1 VNYHSFFKRDY
12 KSSLDRASGR
22 SSRHWRLRGLALAAG
37 VVVLGVVLAKSQDSG
52 PSVVADSTPIKLPV
66 AEAAHHTQKATEG
79 ARVQVALTLPTLDHE
94 PPAAGSADSIAEE
107 AIESATAAMGPIQ
120 EETVHWEEVEVRRG
134 DTLSSIFSR
143 LEIHSQLN
151 PILSLADDVTLL
163 RSIHPGEKI
172 RARKDEGLLQE
183 LVYEPNRALR
193 LHIRR
198 ADEGYTA
205 ELVEREFETRIA
217 QGTGTVQ
224 SSLFQAGMDAGMS
237 DSLIMT
243 MANLFGWDIDF
254 ALDLREGDHF
264 TVIYQQLYQDGEFVR
279 DGAILAAEFINRG
292 TAFQA
297 LRYTTPEGDTD
308 YYSPDGRSMRKAFL
322 RTPVE
327 FARISSRF
335 GTRRHPILHT
345 MRQHRGVDYA
355 AATGT
360 PIRASGDGRIV
371 HRGGRGGYGKTI
383 VIQHGQQYRTL
394 YAHMNGY
401 ARNTAVGSRVRQ
413 GQVIGYV
420 GSTGMATGPHLHY
433 EFLVNGVHRDPLK
446 VRLPD
451 ADPLPERYMADFK
464 AKTAPLL
471 SQIDTYRRIAL
482 AQAGQ

>member
-12 KSSLDRASGR
+12 KSSLDRAPGR
-22 SSRHWRLRGLALAAG
+22 GSPRWPLRGLALAAG
-37 VVVLGVVLAKSQDSG
+37 VVLLGVVLANNQELGANPPTK
-52 PSVVADSTPIKLPV
+52 PVEIALP
-66 AEAAHHTQKATEG
+66 ASEAPHDTEKQAAG
-79 ARVQVALTLPTLDHE
+79 TRVQMALTLPA
-94 PPAAGSADSIAEE
+94 PAREIDAPAPAVDVEE
-107 AIESATAAMGPIQ
+107 ALQAEAV
-120 EETVHWEEVEVRRG
+120 EWDEVEVRRG

-143 LEIHSQLN
+143 LEVHSQLN
-151 PILSLADDVTLL
+151 PILSLGDDVAML

-172 RARKDEGLLQE
+172 RALKHDGRLKE
-183 LVYEPNRALR
+183 LVYEPNRTVR
-193 LHIRR
+193 LHVTRG
-198 ADEGYTA
+198 AEGYETRR
-205 ELVEREFETRIA
+205 VEREMEIRVA
-217 QGTGTVQ
+217 QGMGKIR
-224 SSLFQAGMDAGMS
+224 SSLFQAGLDAGMS
-237 DSLIMT
+237 DNLIMS
-243 MANLFGWDIDF
+243 MANIFGWDIDF

-264 TVIYQQLYQDGEFVR
+264 TVIYQQLYQDGEYVR

-292 TAFQA
+292 SSFQA

-355 AATGT
+355 ASTGT

-371 HRGGRGGYGKTI
+371 HRGTRGGYGKTI
-383 VIQHGQQYRTL
+383 IIQHGQQYRTL

-401 ARNTAVGSRVRQ
+401 ARNTGVGTRVRQ

-420 GSTGMATGPHLHY
+420 GMTGMATGPHLHY
-433 EFLVNGVHRDPLK
+433 EFLVNGVHRDPLTVK
-446 VRLPD
+446 LPD
-451 ADPLPERYMADFK
+451 AEPLPEKYLADFK

-471 SQIDTYRRIAL
+471 SQMAVYRRLTL
-482 AQAGQ
+482 AQVEQ